1 MMYINPKNIIYLV
14 QVNTNIVGYNMMNAN
29 LFPRTLIFL
38 IREKMMLPPPNSKRQ
53 ASFGSLH

>member
-29 LFPRTLIFL
+29 LFPGTFIFF
-38 IREKMMLPPPNSKRQ
+38 N
-53 ASFGSLH
+53 